1 MSDND
6 DPFGVSKRK
15 GKTIVMP
22 NPGGRW
28 SEGQPG
34 QPGQPRNNLRRRH
47 NRLPVRRLLD
57 TQLRLRHT
65 IRLPVAR
72 TRGKAGRRRRT

>member
-28 SEGQPG
+28 SESQSAGPTEPG
-34 QPGQPRNNLRRRH
+34 GSRHSRNSQGTPA
-47 NRLPVRRLLD
+47 LPPP
-57 TQLRLRHT
+57 QA
-65 IRLPVAR
+65 PPAAAA
-72 TRGKAGRRRRT
+72 TRGRGTRSMARRWQCSQA